1 MAGLEPGYQLG
12 HYRITRSLGSGGMA
26 DVYEAQDD
34 HLDRTVALK
43 VLPMEYC
50 RNPQL
55 VQRFQKE
62 VRAAAKL
69 NHRNIVTVFEV
80 GQQDSWHFFSMR
92 LLTGGDLRRRID
104 EGMTPVEA
112 LAILREVADAFAHA
126 HARGFVHRDVKPENI
141 MFDEQ
146 GFPVLTDFGIAK
158 ALDANTHMTRTGM
171 TMGTPRYLSPEQASG
186 KPVDARADLY
196 SLGIILHEMLTGRPP
211 YEAEEAMAVIF
222 KHVTEPVP
230 ILPPDFVRY
239 QPLLEK
245 LMAKDAAKRIASAA
259 DLIGEIDALVPKTP
273 TGELKQSQLRTAEN
287 PLIAKLMTPSPL
299 RTPAPQTPRPVTPPP
314 MTPAPLTPVPQAPAP
329 PTPVVREM
337 TGEVA
342 VQAPPAGTR
351 QAPLRPPTAAPRA
364 EPAVRPPPAVPA
376 RPAAPAAAP
385 AAPAAGHRF
394 GAFAIGGGLAAAA
407 LAGVAYLALK
417 TPEPAATALAPA
429 TTALATA
436 APAPAQP
443 EAAARVEVTPAEAAK
458 REQTRQQQL
467 RQQAAQKESADL
479 QARLQAEVA
488 AKQRAE
494 QEAAQKQAATDL
506 QARQQA
512 EAETRKR
519 AAAQEQAEARQRAEA
534 DAAARRRAEQQA
546 QDEARR
552 KAAADAARQE
562 EEVAVASAP
571 AARAAVPVRVTIVN
585 DCRSAIELES
595 VGVDGTTKK
604 AGTLRAGVE
613 KGFDSTESAK
623 WRMFERSRRRPLLK
637 EVTLTGAGQRLRVC
651 DTAEAPVD
659 SEEEAAKERARR
671 PTGF

>member
-1 MAGLEPGYQLG
+1 MSGLEPGYQLG

-34 HLDRTVALK
+34 HLDRIVALK

-92 LLTGGDLRRRID
+92 LLTGGDLRKRI
-104 EGMTPVEA
+104 EQGLTPVES

-211 YEAEEAMAVIF
+211 YDAEESMAVIF
-222 KHVTEPVP
+222 KHVTEPIP
-230 ILPPDFVRY
+230 LLPPDFERY

-245 LMAKDAAKRIASAA
+245 LMAKDPNQRIASAA
-259 DLIGEIDALVPKTP
+259 DLIREIDAIVPRTA
-273 TGELKQSQLRTAEN
+273 TAELKQSQLRTSEN
-287 PLIAKLMTPSPL
+287 PLIAHLLTPSPL
-299 RTPAPQTPRPVTPPP
+299 RTPAPKTPRPMTPPP
-314 MTPAPLTPVPQAPAP
+314 VAKEPPAPVE
-329 PTPVVREM
+329 REM

-342 VQAPPAGTR
+342 VRTPPVTTRRPTPPPA
-351 QAPLRPPTAAPRA
+351 AAPRS
-364 EPAVRPPPAVPA
+364 EGVVVRPVPA
-376 RPAAPAAAP
+376 PRTQAAP
-385 AAPAAGHRF
+385 AAPAAGRR
-394 GAFAIGGGLAAAA
+394 AAPLLMGGTLAAAA
-407 LAGVAYLALK
+407 LAGAAFFVLK
-417 TPEPAATALAPA
+417 SPLQTPAVTAPASVPAA
-429 TTALATA
+429 
-436 APAPAQP
+436 AQP
-443 EAAARVEVTPAEAAK
+443 DAAAEAA
-458 REQTRQQQL
+458 RAEAARRDQARQDQLRKDAGQKQQATAEL
-467 RQQAAQKESADL
+467 KSRQQAE
-479 QARLQAEVA
+479 
-488 AKQRAE
+488 AKQRAD
-494 QEAAQKQAATDL
+494 QDAQKKAAADL

-512 EAETRKR
+512 EAQAKQR
-519 AAAQEQAEARQRAEA
+519 ADEQAAQKKTAELQARQQAEAEAKKRAEA
-534 DAAARRRAEQQA
+534 QAEADARRRAEA
-546 QDEARR
+546 EAEARRRAEAEEAARR
-552 KAAADAARQE
+552 KAAAEPAVATPSTAEEIERTARERDRAAAAARNGGKKKVEEKKAAEKPAEPAEKTADKDE
-562 EEVAVASAP
+562 EEQ
-571 AARAAVPVRVTIVN
+571 
-585 DCRSAIELES
+585 
-595 VGVDGTTKK
+595 K
-604 AGTLRAGVE
+604 AL
-613 KGFDSTESAK
+613 
-623 WRMFERSRRRPLLK
+623 
-637 EVTLTGAGQRLRVC
+637 
-651 DTAEAPVD
+651 
-659 SEEEAAKERARR
+659 ERARR